1 MDVYRVV
8 FIGHRKIGER
18 EHLAAS
24 VDGLIKGLLQSKDYV
39 EFYIGGNDDFDII
52 ATVSAKLIQNEMG
65 THNSRIVYIQ
75 PYHTND
81 DDFFERVYDKVLYLT
96 DREWDPKTELTQR
109 NCWLI
114 DHADLLIA
122 YVEDDRAGEAKKA
135 LQYAKRKGIKIINL
149 AI

>member
-1 MDVYRVV
+1 MNVYRVA
-8 FIGHRKIGER
+8 FIGHRKIDER
-18 EHLAAS
+18 EYLVAS

-39 EFYIGGNDDFDII
+39 EFYIGGNGDFDLLT
-52 ATVSAKLIQNEMG
+52 TVSAKIMQNEMG

-81 DDFFERVYDKVLYLT
+81 DGFYERSYDKVLYLT
-96 DREWDPKTELTQR
+96 DCEWDTKTVITQR
-109 NCWLI
+109 NRWLI
-114 DHADLLIA
+114 DRADLLVA
-122 YVEDDRAGEAKKA
+122 YAEDDRAGEAMKA